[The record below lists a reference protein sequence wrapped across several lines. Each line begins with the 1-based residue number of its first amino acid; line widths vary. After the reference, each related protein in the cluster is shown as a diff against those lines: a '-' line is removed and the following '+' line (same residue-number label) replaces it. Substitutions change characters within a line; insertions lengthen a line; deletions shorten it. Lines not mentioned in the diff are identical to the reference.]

1 MARMTGR
8 LTEKQ
13 YELLRRYETT
23 GTQPDGRWCR
33 SWLDL
38 SHTETRRRDELVARR
53 LLTYEGDG
61 MHAITLE
68 GKQALAGFRER
79 HRIIPAVVA

>member
-1 MARMTGR
+1 MTGR

-23 GTQPDGRWCR
+23 GAQPNGRRRR

-38 SHTETRRRDELVARR
+38 SHTETRRRDELIARR

-61 MHAITLE
+61 MHAITPE

-79 HRIIPAVVA
+79 HGIPAAVA